1 MVMKKSSSYEDLRL
15 QRIQENMKR
24 MKDLKLDHLAI
35 NLKKSSSIQK
45 PRVMVQKKLELVP
58 AVQRRS
64 SRLSDKPAPTYREV
78 DDDFQIER
86 RKCRSAGICRRRD
99 RLGDYPVASETERA
113 YATRKSEKLE
123 SDLIRDDGFPCFAKS
138 MLHSHVCRGFWLV
151 ISRLSFLRFGVLK
164 CRLFLLHFATNTYLP
179 ERNEIITLVDESG
192 EEFETYYL
200 AKKMGLSA
208 GWRRFAIVHGLID
221 GDASVFQLVEPM
233 KFKVRSSN
241 FKIFTMLFYMVSS
254 PLNIKAQAFTRT

>member
-35 NLKKSSSIQK
+35 NLKKSISIRK

-138 MLHSHVCRGFWLV
+138 MLHSHVNDGFWLG
-151 ISRLSFLRFGVLK
+151 LPATF
-164 CRLFLLHFATNTYLP
+164 CRENLP
-179 ERNEIITLVDESG
+179 EGNETITLVDESG
-192 EEFETYYL
+192 EEFETTYL
-200 AKKMGLSA
+200 VKKNGLSA
-208 GWRRFAIVHGLID
+208 GWRGFAILHGLID
-221 GDASVFQLVEPM
+221 GDASVFQLIEPT
-233 KFKVRSSN
+233 KFKVHIIRANGLHTDGDGEDSLP
-241 FKIFTMLFYMVSS
+241 T
-254 PLNIKAQAFTRT
+254 